1 MLDFRKTLAKNGES
15 FWQVLKDIEEVIQ
28 GRNRLS
34 ITGLPTEI
42 MRHIGSLLL
51 FPVQI
56 PTIGARA
63 SMMATPP
70 LLRAA
75 IDAGYRVA
83 DAMKVRRA
91 ELRTESVQA
100 RLRREIDRELAA
112 LHT

>member
-1 MLDFRKTLAKNGES
+1 
-15 FWQVLKDIEEVIQ
+15 VLKDIEEVIQ

-42 MRHIGSLLL
+42 MQRIGPLLL
-51 FPVQI
+51 FPAQI
-56 PTIGARA
+56 PTMGAKA
-63 SMMATPP
+63 NMMATPP

-75 IDAGYRVA
+75 IDAGCRVA
-83 DAMKVRRA
+83 GAMKVRRA

-112 LHT
+112 LRT

>member
-1 MLDFRKTLAKNGES
+1 
-15 FWQVLKDIEEVIQ
+15 
-28 GRNRLS
+28 
-34 ITGLPTEI
+34 
-42 MRHIGSLLL
+42 
-51 FPVQI
+51 
-56 PTIGARA
+56 
-63 SMMATPP
+63 MMATPP